1 MYITKEKVL
10 KWSAIALGVILA
22 SLLLWLVFQYIQR
35 SRASNLTAGDIK
47 ISDITSNSFTLC
59 YQTTSGL
66 TPVVKYGTDP
76 ANLNLLAPP
85 TSVVDVDGGESLY
98 CHKVFPLV
106 GPTYHATVLLGPDN
120 EIDNAGTPFMINL
133 LSDSAGTSTP
143 ATGAVVS
150 PTTAAI
156 PTSAAIVPTTVAPTV
171 DFKLCCPVDA
181 NSDGQVVD
189 IPSGCTAFDA
199 IRCKQ
204 AK

>member
-10 KWSAIALGVILA
+10 KWSAIALGVVLA

-35 SRASNLTAGDIK
+35 SRASNMTADDIK

-98 CHKVFPLV
+98 CHKVFPLTA
-106 GPTYHATVLLGPDN
+106 PIYHATVLLGPDN
-120 EIDNAGTPFMINL
+120 EIDNGGTPFMITL
-133 LSDSAGTSTP
+133 LSATAGQAVLTP
-143 ATGAVVS
+143 AAGVVS
-150 PTTAAI
+150 PTAFSI
-156 PTSAAIVPTTVAPTV
+156 PTSAVAPTTVVPTV

-204 AK
+204 AN

>member
-22 SLLLWLVFQYIQR
+22 GLLLWLVFQYIQR
-35 SRASNLTAGDIK
+35 SRASNLTAADVK
-47 ISDITSNSFTLC
+47 ISDITSNSFTVC

-106 GPTYHATVLLGPDN
+106 GPTYHAIVQLSPDN
-120 EIDNAGTPFMINL
+120 EVDNAGTPFMINL
-133 LSDSAGTSTP
+133 LSGSAQPPVPTS
-143 ATGAVVS
+143 AVAVS
-150 PTTAAI
+150 PTTLLI
-156 PTSAAIVPTTVAPTV
+156 PTSAAAPTTVAPTV

-204 AK
+204 SK